1 MNDTRFTSVTPDLW
15 AKFKRDYE
23 KDCELVGRMRRAG
36 VEILADSDMSADLL
50 IPGFSLQDELVL
62 LVKARLTPMEELQAA
77 TRNPARF
84 LGLLDSL
91 GTIERGK
98 ITDLVLLDAN
108 PLLDI
113 RHMQKINAVVV
124 NGRLLDRTALDD
136 LLAKAVAAGQNK

>member
-1 MNDTRFTSVTPDLW
+1 MNDTRFASVTPDLR

-36 VEILADSDMSADLL
+36 VEILAGSDMSADLL

-62 LVKARLTPMEELQAA
+62 LVKAGLTPMEALQAA
-77 TRNPARF
+77 TRNQARF
-84 LGLLDSL
+84 LGLVDSL

-98 ITDLVLLDAN
+98 IAGLVLFDAN

-124 NGRLLDRTALDD
+124 DGRFLDRTALDD
-136 LLAKAVAAGQNK
+136 LLAKVVAASQNK

>member
-1 MNDTRFTSVTPDLW
+1 VAQN
-15 AKFKRDYE
+15 KH
-23 KDCELVGRMRRAG
+23 RAG
-36 VEILADSDMSADLL
+36 VEILAGSDMGADLL

-62 LVKARLTPMEELQAA
+62 LVKAGLTPMEALQAA

-98 ITDLVLLDAN
+98 IADLVLLDAN

-113 RHMQKINAVVV
+113 RHMQKISAVVV

-136 LLAKAVAAGQNK
+136 LLAKARRSKQMTLNSTWR

>member
-1 MNDTRFTSVTPDLW
+1 MNDTRFASVTPDLR

-36 VEILADSDMSADLL
+36 VEILAGSDMSADLL

-62 LVKARLTPMEELQAA
+62 LVKAGLTPMEALQAA
-77 TRNPARF
+77 TRNQARF
-84 LGLLDSL
+84 LGLVDSL

-98 ITDLVLLDAN
+98 IAGLVLFDAN

-124 NGRLLDRTALDD
+124 DGRFLDRTALDD
-136 LLAKAVAAGQNK
+136 LLAKVVAASQDK

>member
-1 MNDTRFTSVTPDLW
+1 MNDTRFASVTPDLW

-36 VEILADSDMSADLL
+36 VEILAGSDMSADLL

-62 LVKARLTPMEELQAA
+62 LVKAGLTPMEALQAA

-98 ITDLVLLDAN
+98 IADLVLLDAN

-113 RHMQKINAVVV
+113 RHTQKINAVVA
-124 NGRLLDRTALDD
+124 NGRLLDRTTLDD
-136 LLAKAVAAGQNK
+136 LLAKTATAFQNR

>member
-1 MNDTRFTSVTPDLW
+1 
-15 AKFKRDYE
+15 
-23 KDCELVGRMRRAG
+23 MRRAG

-50 IPGFSLQDELVL
+50 VPGFSLQDELVL
-62 LVKARLTPMEELQAA
+62 LVKAGLTPMEALQAA

-98 ITDLVLLDAN
+98 IADLVLFDAN

-113 RHMQKINAVVV
+113 HHMQKINAVVV